1 MKTDIIEEIWN
12 IRGLVDCAIFNH
24 DINAY
29 NQAVAKFKELFD
41 SEAHQRT
48 LTSASLGA
56 VYESVE
62 YLKQDREANFAMI
75 AFNLYKLKKLV
86 LEPDC
91 EEDEEETQFS
101 SVLEILWYTRD
112 MFDYFKFNSSEMDE
126 NLIELYES
134 TKANLKQLIEYC
146 ETLVGER
153 SKMECETLRN
163 IYKEVEQYGK
173 DLKIGL

>member
-1 MKTDIIEEIWN
+1 
-12 IRGLVDCAIFNH
+12 
-24 DINAY
+24 
-29 NQAVAKFKELFD
+29 
-41 SEAHQRT
+41 
-48 LTSASLGA
+48 
-56 VYESVE
+56 
-62 YLKQDREANFAMI
+62 
-75 AFNLYKLKKLV
+75 
-86 LEPDC
+86 
-91 EEDEEETQFS
+91 
-101 SVLEILWYTRD
+101 